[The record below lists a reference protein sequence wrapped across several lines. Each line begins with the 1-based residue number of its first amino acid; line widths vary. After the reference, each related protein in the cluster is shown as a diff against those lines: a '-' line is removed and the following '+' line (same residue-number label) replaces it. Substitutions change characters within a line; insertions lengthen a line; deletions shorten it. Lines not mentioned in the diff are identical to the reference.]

1 VGRRHTETLPAV
13 EPGARLRHDAG
24 MASILRRPGPPP
36 AAPTWRWWE
45 ASGVFA
51 AGYLAGDL
59 LRARLAPDRDLG
71 IVLVEGTWTLF
82 LLAWLRGFHRGWTR
96 SVGWP
101 ARPWP
106 EAREAA
112 VFGAI
117 LYGVIALAVALPLSR
132 ILGAAGPGAGGGR
145 TAEESPAEVAAVL
158 ASALL
163 VAPAAEELFFRGLLY
178 RALRARWGAVPAW
191 VVSALAFGL
200 VHLSRE
206 DPTGSVVPVTV
217 AVCLG
222 LGLAL
227 LYERRGNLV
236 APLAAHEAFNAIG
249 VLVLLT
255 RT

>member
-1 VGRRHTETLPAV
+1 
-13 EPGARLRHDAG
+13 
-24 MASILRRPGPPP
+24 
-36 AAPTWRWWE
+36 
-45 ASGVFA
+45 VFA

-71 IVLVEGTWTLF
+71 IVLVEGTWTLL
-82 LLAWLRGFHRGWTR
+82 LLAWLRAFHPGWIR

-101 ARPWP
+101 GRPWA

-112 VFGAI
+112 VYGAI

-132 ILGAAGPGAGGGR
+132 ILGAAGAGAGAGRNAGGS
-145 TAEESPAEVAAVL
+145 AAQVAAAL
-158 ASALL
+158 GSALL

-178 RALRARWGAVPAW
+178 RALRSRSGAVPAA

-200 VHLSRE
+200 AHLSRG
-206 DPTGSVVPVTV
+206 DPAGSVVPVTV
-217 AVCLG
+217 AICLG

-249 VLVLLT
+249 VLVLLA

>member
-1 VGRRHTETLPAV
+1 
-13 EPGARLRHDAG
+13 
-24 MASILRRPGPPP
+24 M
-36 AAPTWRWWE
+36 
-45 ASGVFA
+45 FA

-101 ARPWP
+101 ARPWS

-132 ILGAAGPGAGGGR
+132 ILGAGPGAGVGR
-145 TAEESPAEVAAVL
+145 TAEGSAAEVAAAL

-178 RALRARWGAVPAW
+178 RALRARSGAVPAG

-206 DPTGSVVPVTV
+206 DPAGSVVPVTV
-217 AVCLG
+217 AICLG

-236 APLAAHEAFNAIG
+236 APLAAHEAFNAVG